1 MLQVLQTWELKIV
14 LSIILQKVVTILSGL
29 IIESQTLLDDG
40 RKVQGYFTQHQH
52 HPNLRHPDHQESNP
66 TLQDWQSRML
76 PLGQLEIPNL
86 RGNKNWPESYFW
98 NFNVCNI

>member
-14 LSIILQKVVTILSGL
+14 IDEISFFQKVVAFLSGL

-66 TLQDWQSRML
+66 TLQDWQSSML
-76 PLGQLEIPNL
+76 PLGHGRFPIWEAIKTGPNHIFEI
-86 RGNKNWPESYFW
+86 
-98 NFNVCNI
+98 